1 MISKSK
7 TKKSLRTRMFTVVA
21 LIMGVSLAISGGLL
35 LTLNGFKNTA
45 MSSIAAGSASKMIT
59 DILLIDKELK
69 TTIKE
74 LNAEVKGITA
84 DDFEIT
90 ADEFKQGL
98 VKAQAELEATSGMM
112 DEAKSLAASI
122 ETIKPVLAK
131 HLEILKSG
139 KPSAEEVEATLA
151 AVKELIRGVKT
162 TDEKLS
168 SIVDRVKFAAISTD
182 SRVRI
187 FIGIALIGFP
197 IAAAF
202 GFLITQSVASDFRK
216 LRDELTYVV
225 DTLGQRSHNLEEQ
238 AAKVSSSATEGASA
252 VQETVSTIEEIKS
265 MTTRSMDKVSSSA
278 EVAENCV
285 TIAEKAGDVVE
296 QTISTMNG
304 IKISNETFLREV
316 EDNNQRLSQV
326 VAIINEI
333 NAKTGV
339 INDIVFQTKLLSFNA
354 SVEAARAGEH
364 GKGFAVV
371 AEEVGNLAKLSGDSA
386 KEISGLL
393 AQSIQ
398 TVENLVSQTKQQ
410 VAQLSSESRARMD
423 QGSSMVEQCGSSL
436 KEIIGKVR
444 QVSDMSKEI
453 MVASREQDEGIK
465 NIAQAMTEL
474 DKSIVVNSHAATE
487 TATNATEVS
496 TQANILSRVTAHVSA
511 TIDGGR
517 VELADERASESSD
530 HEADTQA
537 AA

>member
-1 MISKSK
+1 
-7 TKKSLRTRMFTVVA
+7 MFTVVA

-45 MSSIAAGSASKMIT
+45 MSSIAAGSALNMIT
-59 DILLIDKELK
+59 DILLIEKELK

-98 VKAQAELEATSGMM
+98 VKAQAELEATSGMTE
-112 DEAKSLAASI
+112 EAKSLAAGI

-139 KPSAEEVEATLA
+139 KPSA
-151 AVKELIRGVKT
+151 
-162 TDEKLS
+162 D
-168 SIVDRVKFAAISTD
+168 
-182 SRVRI
+182 
-187 FIGIALIGFP
+187 
-197 IAAAF
+197 
-202 GFLITQSVASDFRK
+202 
-216 LRDELTYVV
+216 
-225 DTLGQRSHNLEEQ
+225 
-238 AAKVSSSATEGASA
+238 
-252 VQETVSTIEEIKS
+252 
-265 MTTRSMDKVSSSA
+265 
-278 EVAENCV
+278 
-285 TIAEKAGDVVE
+285 
-296 QTISTMNG
+296 
-304 IKISNETFLREV
+304 
-316 EDNNQRLSQV
+316 
-326 VAIINEI
+326 
-333 NAKTGV
+333 V

-398 TVENLVSQTKQQ
+398 TVENLVSQTKQR
-410 VAQLSSESRARMD
+410 VAQLSSESRVRMD
-423 QGSSMVEQCGSSL
+423 QGSTMVEQCGSSL
-436 KEIIGKVR
+436 KEIISKVR

-496 TQANILSRVTAHVSA
+496 TQANILSRVAIHVSA

-517 VELADERASESSD
+517 VELADEQASESSD
-530 HEADTQA
+530 HEADTRA